1 MHAMNQHR
9 IASRGAGR
17 LAPVFARA
25 LPLLCAAVLL
35 SAATLARAQSGQIL
49 APTEGPIAGIQET
62 PASRLAQPET
72 TMILGATRAG
82 TRLVGVG
89 DRGLVLLS
97 DDDGSTYR
105 QAAAVPTRA
114 TLTAVCF
121 VDDKTG
127 WAVGH
132 WGVILAT
139 RDGGENW
146 TLQRD
151 DRTVDQP
158 LFSVWFKDGK
168 SGVAVGLFSL
178 LLTTSDGGATWEKS
192 QLPSLPGARKV
203 DTNLFA
209 LFPDMH
215 GGLLIAGE
223 QGMVYRSDDLGHGWK
238 PLPTGNKGTLWTGI
252 ALHDG
257 TLVVAGLRGKILRS
271 ADQGRSWTAMA
282 SGTES
287 SITSLMELP
296 GGKLFATALDG
307 VSLTSDDGGRTFA
320 VLQRVEPLAL
330 TTVVPRADG
339 TPILFSTSGVV
350 RAQ

>member
-1 MHAMNQHR
+1 MDRMDR
-9 IASRGAGR
+9 RGAGR
-17 LAPVFARA
+17 AALFAAALAP
-25 LPLLCAAVLL
+25 LCAAALL
-35 SAATLARAQSGQIL
+35 AAAPAARAQSGQIL

-97 DDDGSTYR
+97 DDDGRSWR

-114 TLTAVCF
+114 TLTAVSF
-121 VDDKTG
+121 VDASNG

-139 RDGGENW
+139 RDGGEHW

-151 DRTVDQP
+151 DRAVDQP
-158 LFSVWFKDGK
+158 LFAVWFKDGK

-178 LLTTSDGGATWEKS
+178 LLTTSDGGATWEKG
-192 QLPSLPGARKV
+192 QLPAQPGVRKV
-203 DTNLFA
+203 DTNFFA
-209 LFPDMH
+209 LFPDIR

-223 QGMVYRSDDLGHGWK
+223 QGMVYRSEDLGHTWK
-238 PLPTGNKGTLWTGI
+238 PLPTGNKGTLWAGA
-252 ALHDG
+252 ALRDG
-257 TLVVAGLRGKILRS
+257 TLVVAGLRGKVLRS
-271 ADQGRSWTAMA
+271 TDLGRAWTAVA

-287 SITSLMELP
+287 SITSLTELP
-296 GGKLFATALDG
+296 GGRLLATALDG
-307 VSLTSDDGGRTFA
+307 VSLTSDDAGRTFT
-320 VLQRVEPLAL
+320 VQQRVEPLAL
-330 TTVVPRADG
+330 TTAVPRADG
-339 TPILFSTSGVV
+339 APILFSTSGVV
-350 RAQ
+350 RTP